1 MLATQIVLPQELP
14 SRELRVGPLDAAVTV
29 DGNLSERV
37 WETAEVAGD
46 FRQADPAEG
55 APASAATRVRVLAG
69 PKALV
74 IGIECDQPDAAGIV
88 SFSKQRDA
96 ELRSE
101 DHVRIVLGTFL
112 DGRSGYVFAV
122 NPGGARFDAL
132 IEPGG
137 DDNSNWDGIWEAA
150 TRRTP
155 RGWTVEIR
163 IPIGSLAF
171 NPDLREWHFN
181 VERRIQRLLETD
193 RWASAER
200 QFQLTQTS
208 RAGRLTGLPAF
219 ALGLG
224 LSVRPSVTTGGGIP
238 APSASIDGKFHPSL
252 DVTQRIGANV
262 LSSVTVNTDFAET
275 EVDTRRTNLTRF
287 PLFFPEKRTFFLEG
301 SDIFSFGLG
310 LEEDVLP
317 YFSRRI
323 GLVSGTEVP
332 ILAGTKVNGR
342 LDQTNFGALLVG
354 TNDRPGVVDNRATM
368 AVGRVKQNL
377 WRESWIGAMASAGDP
392 LGRTGSWLGGG
403 DFTYATSHFR
413 GDKNFLVGVWGL
425 TMDRDGLGSDRSAHG
440 FTIDYPNDLWEVALS
455 YKRIGKNFDPSVG
468 FVPRPAV
475 QLYNVQINNS
485 TRIARGPIQRLLHEF
500 EPSVATDLS
509 GRWESYRVFM
519 APINWRFRSGD
530 RVEFNVNPTGE
541 RLIAPFEI
549 ADGVTIEPGA
559 YHWRRYRLEVSTAQ
573 KRRLQSQVTWWFG
586 RFYDGTLDQI
596 EWEGAWNPTPL
607 LTMELSAE
615 HNIGRLRAGDFTETL
630 VGTRARVNLSPD
642 LTIASYVQYDTA
654 TESVGVNTRLRWTFK
669 PVGDLFVVYNHN
681 VRDTLDRWQ
690 LESNQLL
697 VKLQYAFRY

>member
-1 MLATQIVLPQELP
+1 MPCHEKPSVLGLYSIIVASVMLATQIVLPQELP

-200 QFQLTQTS
+200 QFQVTQTS

-252 DVTQRIGANV
+252 DVTQRIGA
-262 LSSVTVNTDFAET
+262 
-275 EVDTRRTNLTRF
+275 
-287 PLFFPEKRTFFLEG
+287 
-301 SDIFSFGLG
+301 
-310 LEEDVLP
+310 
-317 YFSRRI
+317 
-323 GLVSGTEVP
+323 
-332 ILAGTKVNGR
+332 
-342 LDQTNFGALLVG
+342 
-354 TNDRPGVVDNRATM
+354 
-368 AVGRVKQNL
+368 
-377 WRESWIGAMASAGDP
+377 
-392 LGRTGSWLGGG
+392 
-403 DFTYATSHFR
+403 
-413 GDKNFLVGVWGL
+413 
-425 TMDRDGLGSDRSAHG
+425 
-440 FTIDYPNDLWEVALS
+440 
-455 YKRIGKNFDPSVG
+455 
-468 FVPRPAV
+468 
-475 QLYNVQINNS
+475 
-485 TRIARGPIQRLLHEF
+485 
-500 EPSVATDLS
+500 
-509 GRWESYRVFM
+509 
-519 APINWRFRSGD
+519 
-530 RVEFNVNPTGE
+530 
-541 RLIAPFEI
+541 
-549 ADGVTIEPGA
+549 
-559 YHWRRYRLEVSTAQ
+559 
-573 KRRLQSQVTWWFG
+573 
-586 RFYDGTLDQI
+586 
-596 EWEGAWNPTPL
+596 
-607 LTMELSAE
+607 
-615 HNIGRLRAGDFTETL
+615 
-630 VGTRARVNLSPD
+630 
-642 LTIASYVQYDTA
+642 
-654 TESVGVNTRLRWTFK
+654 
-669 PVGDLFVVYNHN
+669 
-681 VRDTLDRWQ
+681 
-690 LESNQLL
+690 
-697 VKLQYAFRY
+697 